1 MAWRKFTSACAVAK
15 QAKVASE
22 GQQKNPAPALT
33 ALNQDVGCLCC
44 GQSFKPVTCTKK
56 PASVTVYCSTC
67 WSSNAE
73 RCRRITKQVIIV
85 QKWWKQ
91 LSKPTVAEPP
101 SQSYSLE
108 DNYQH
113 SNGLLVDHATRTW
126 MEPAEQ
132 LQLEDLHGAKGR
144 WDTHPAVASTRM
156 VLLQWQL
163 EGQFS
168 DSTDFEIG
176 EAIDQLS
183 RAKATLDAV
192 ESMRATARATL
203 RIAGAN
209 ASMWQSLC
217 TARWAF
223 RMAEK
228 LVGCPLTSEHNTTLS
243 PNLDVVE
250 KHANTW
256 RQLATQARKGQQS
269 QSYTN
274 AESAIEWAEQVTPVR
289 VANAWLAIAVRVA
302 GSEHTGEIFEH
313 MRALRRQKGP
323 EMLAQMVQQELSA
336 VRSVAATAA
345 MGLDEPIINSYSPP
359 RREWSEAHSRWQP
372 LCILK
377 SCNKKPVQG
386 RKACCGEHFALAKEE
401 AAIQVALQSSM
412 HLFTRFP
419 LEHK

>member
-1 MAWRKFTSACAVAK
+1 MLW
-15 QAKVASE
+15 
-22 GQQKNPAPALT
+22 
-33 ALNQDVGCLCC
+33 
-44 GQSFKPVTCTKK
+44 
-56 PASVTVYCSTC
+56 
-67 WSSNAE
+67 
-73 RCRRITKQVIIV
+73 
-85 QKWWKQ
+85 
-91 LSKPTVAEPP
+91 
-101 SQSYSLE
+101 
-108 DNYQH
+108 
-113 SNGLLVDHATRTW
+113 
-126 MEPAEQ
+126 
-132 LQLEDLHGAKGR
+132 
-144 WDTHPAVASTRM
+144 
-156 VLLQWQL
+156 
-163 EGQFS
+163 
-168 DSTDFEIG
+168 TDFEIG

-183 RAKATLDAV
+183 RAKATLHAV

-203 RIAGAN
+203 RIAGTNAN
-209 ASMWQSLC
+209 MWQSLC

-228 LVGCPLTSEHNTTLS
+228 LVWCPLTSEHNITLS

-250 KHANTW
+250 KHANTR

-302 GSEHTGEIFEH
+302 GSENTCEIFEH

-323 EMLAQMVQQELSA
+323 AMLAQMLQRELSA

-359 RREWSEAHSRWQP
+359 RREWIETHSRWQP

-386 RKACCGEHFALAKEE
+386 RKACCGLTSRLEK
-401 AAIQVALQSSM
+401 
-412 HLFTRFP
+412 P
-419 LEHK
+419 LIS